1 MMPSFSTGYRE
12 IRNFRKLLD
21 EALERVIEGLTS
33 PAELYSKAK
42 DRSGLDKTSREI
54 EDILVFEERGKPE
67 YPEKK
72 SKDEQTQ
79 PTSDSASNVG

>member
-1 MMPSFSTGYRE
+1 MPSFSTGYRE

-54 EDILVFEERGKPE
+54 EDIEGEIAKARERFQG
-67 YPEKK
+67 YLDVT
-72 SKDEQTQ
+72 KDQLSS
-79 PTSDSASNVG
+79 PASGLSGN